1 MTPSQATYDRGWRE
15 GRRAERMC
23 NGTATQADRDMT
35 DQEDEGMSTD
45 DGTYPRIGSPR
56 ETLNLWAY
64 LLYHA
69 LPGWLTG
76 RTRHER
82 DLELAYENGYEAGLS
97 AAARRQSA

>member
-1 MTPSQATYDRGWRE
+1 
-15 GRRAERMC
+15 
-23 NGTATQADRDMT
+23 
-35 DQEDEGMSTD
+35 MSTD
-45 DGTYPRIGSPR
+45 ERAYSRIGSPR

-97 AAARRQSA
+97 AARRHSAA